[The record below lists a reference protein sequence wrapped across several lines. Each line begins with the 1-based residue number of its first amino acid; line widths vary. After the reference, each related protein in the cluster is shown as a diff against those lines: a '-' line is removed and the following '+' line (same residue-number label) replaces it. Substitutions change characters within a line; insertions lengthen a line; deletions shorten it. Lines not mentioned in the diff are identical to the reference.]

1 VSVINRDQRRT
12 RFALWTC
19 IGAIGAT
26 IDISITAALLSQ
38 THYLLAN
45 LAGFSVAVCLNW
57 AGNWMLTYQ
66 RPSGSPLRQWARYV
80 GLHSLTFGG
89 RAAVIAGL
97 VEIGGAPVIAAT
109 AAGIGTAVALNFAGT
124 ESIFGRAESLASA
137 LTDMGNRGAHLVWS
151 SRLRGLMRATGVYKP
166 LFSAY
171 ATALGLA
178 YRDER
183 REVRVGGAEAT
194 LATEG
199 ATETVS
205 VLHTLEAERD
215 VLEHWVDDVRPGDRV
230 LDVGANLG
238 VFSALAGDV
247 GAEVT
252 AVEPHKPTGRRCER
266 NLTRNSVDGRVHQC
280 ALGDERGTV
289 GLDMTH
295 DAPGTQRPAVGEGDS
310 VPVVPGDELAIDP
323 TVVKVD
329 VEGHESAVLAGL
341 DETLRESVRVVFVE
355 AHSEAEAVGL
365 TGQLRE
371 AGFAVNR
378 LTDGAEVHLRGETD
392 D

>member
-1 VSVINRDQRRT
+1 MSVINRERRRT

-19 IGAIGAT
+19 IGAIGAA
-26 IDISITAALLSQ
+26 IDISITAALLNR

-45 LAGFSVAVCLNW
+45 LSGFSVAVCLNW

-66 RPSGSPLRQWARYV
+66 RPSGSPLRQWAKYV

-97 VEIGGAPVIAAT
+97 VEIGGAPVIPAT

-137 LTDMGNRGAHLVWS
+137 LTDIVNRGAHLVWS
-151 SRLRGLMRATGVYKP
+151 SRLRGLMLATGVYQP

-171 ATALGLA
+171 VRTVGLA
-178 YRDER
+178 YRDDR
-183 REVRVGGAEAT
+183 REVCVGGAEAT
-194 LATEG
+194 LATAG

-215 VLEHWVDDVRPGDRV
+215 VLEHWADDVRPGDRV

-252 AVEPHKPTGRRCER
+252 AIEPHAPTARRCES
-266 NLTRNSVDGRVHQC
+266 NLTRNSVYGRVHQC
-280 ALGDERGTV
+280 ALGDERGAV

-310 VPVVPGDELAIDP
+310 VPVVPGDELEYAP
-323 TVVKVD
+323 TVVKID
-329 VEGHESAVLAGL
+329 TEGHESAVLAGL
-341 DETLRESVRVVFVE
+341 NEALRESVRVVYVE
-355 AHSEAEAVGL
+355 AHGETAAVAL
-365 TGQLRE
+365 AGQLRE

-378 LTDGAEVHLRGETD
+378 LTDGPEVLLRGERD